1 MLKNFKLINK
11 LSILYYKKSFFLIIF
26 FSLLLVLVD
35 TLSVVSIFPLL
46 DIAINEKNSNFNFL
60 NISSLKLLQKKE
72 FIFFIVIFIFFL
84 KFIFTLISNYLVTNF
99 KMDLQKN
106 LSKSLLR
113 IYLSYDYLNF
123 LGIKESELIRNITK
137 ETEIF
142 VNASEALVKIIVELS
157 VILILTIIVFYSFP
171 EITFSIFLSLLSIF
185 FIFNFL
191 IKKKLLKWG
200 LQRINHDSLRIKNLS
215 NIFKLIS
222 EIKLMSKEEQFVKLF
237 NKDNA
242 ITQRTQ
248 RNRNLVSMAF
258 RTFLEFAIFLILI
271 IILFYNYYR
280 DQGIVSAIP
289 TLAFFLAIL
298 FRFLP
303 GFLRITN
310 AYQLIIFSFNSIDE
324 IFKIHNTYSITAKE
338 NFINFKINNYEV
350 NTMEINNLSYSYP
363 NTKISILENINLKF
377 ITGEIIGIKG
387 PSGAGKTTFVSILMG
402 LIKISKGS
410 IFYNKKN
417 INEFIYEYKNQIGYV
432 SQNFTLIDSNIIQNI
447 TLSFHNEQINNL
459 KLNEAI
465 KLSGLDYFV
474 SKLPEKLE
482 TKIGD
487 NGYMLS
493 GGQQQ
498 RIALARAIYHS
509 KTILI
514 FDEATSSL
522 DKELE
527 NIIYENLNYLKKD
540 KIILFIS
547 HGDTI
552 NKFCDKLYNLEN
564 KKLTIIK

>member
-1 MLKNFKLINK
+1 MLKNFKLINR

-46 DIAINEKNSNFNFL
+46 DIAINEKNSNFDFL

-417 INEFIYEYKNQIGYV
+417 INEFINEYKNQIGYV

>member
-1 MLKNFKLINK
+1 
-11 LSILYYKKSFFLIIF
+11 
-26 FSLLLVLVD
+26 
-35 TLSVVSIFPLL
+35 
-46 DIAINEKNSNFNFL
+46 
-60 NISSLKLLQKKE
+60 
-72 FIFFIVIFIFFL
+72 
-84 KFIFTLISNYLVTNF
+84 
-99 KMDLQKN
+99 
-106 LSKSLLR
+106 
-113 IYLSYDYLNF
+113 
-123 LGIKESELIRNITK
+123 
-137 ETEIF
+137 
-142 VNASEALVKIIVELS
+142 
-157 VILILTIIVFYSFP
+157 
-171 EITFSIFLSLLSIF
+171 
-185 FIFNFL
+185 
-191 IKKKLLKWG
+191 
-200 LQRINHDSLRIKNLS
+200 
-215 NIFKLIS
+215 
-222 EIKLMSKEEQFVKLF
+222 
-237 NKDNA
+237 
-242 ITQRTQ
+242 
-248 RNRNLVSMAF
+248 
-258 RTFLEFAIFLILI
+258 
-271 IILFYNYYR
+271 
-280 DQGIVSAIP
+280 
-289 TLAFFLAIL
+289 
-298 FRFLP
+298 
-303 GFLRITN
+303 
-310 AYQLIIFSFNSIDE
+310 
-324 IFKIHNTYSITAKE
+324 
-338 NFINFKINNYEV
+338 
-350 NTMEINNLSYSYP
+350 
-363 NTKISILENINLKF
+363 
-377 ITGEIIGIKG
+377 
-387 PSGAGKTTFVSILMG
+387 MG

-417 INEFIYEYKNQIGYV
+417 INEFINEYKNQIGYV

-552 NKFCDKLYNLEN
+552 NMFCDKLYNLEN

>member
-1 MLKNFKLINK
+1 MLKNFKLINR

-417 INEFIYEYKNQIGYV
+417 INEFINEYKNQIGYV

>member
-1 MLKNFKLINK
+1 MLKNFKLINR

-280 DQGIVSAIP
+280 DQDIVSAIP

-417 INEFIYEYKNQIGYV
+417 INEFINEYKNQIGYV

>member
-1 MLKNFKLINK
+1 MLKNFKLINR

-280 DQGIVSAIP
+280 DQDIVSAIP

-310 AYQLIIFSFNSIDE
+310 AYQLIIFLL
-324 IFKIHNTYSITAKE
+324 Y
-338 NFINFKINNYEV
+338 
-350 NTMEINNLSYSYP
+350 
-363 NTKISILENINLKF
+363 
-377 ITGEIIGIKG
+377 
-387 PSGAGKTTFVSILMG
+387 
-402 LIKISKGS
+402 
-410 IFYNKKN
+410 FYN
-417 INEFIYEYKNQIGYV
+417 
-432 SQNFTLIDSNIIQNI
+432 
-447 TLSFHNEQINNL
+447 
-459 KLNEAI
+459 
-465 KLSGLDYFV
+465 
-474 SKLPEKLE
+474 
-482 TKIGD
+482 
-487 NGYMLS
+487 
-493 GGQQQ
+493 
-498 RIALARAIYHS
+498 
-509 KTILI
+509 
-514 FDEATSSL
+514 
-522 DKELE
+522 
-527 NIIYENLNYLKKD
+527 YL
-540 KIILFIS
+540 F
-547 HGDTI
+547 
-552 NKFCDKLYNLEN
+552 
-564 KKLTIIK
+564 